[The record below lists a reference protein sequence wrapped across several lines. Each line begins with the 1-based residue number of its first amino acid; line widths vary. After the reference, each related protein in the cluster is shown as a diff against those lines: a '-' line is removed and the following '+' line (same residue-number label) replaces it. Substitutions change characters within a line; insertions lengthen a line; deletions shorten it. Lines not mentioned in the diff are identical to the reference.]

1 MAKSPNQKLK
11 LLYLYQ
17 ILLQRTD
24 EEHPITVPQLIGEL
38 TCGASGRSG
47 RAFTTIWRPCGC
59 SAWTCR
65 AGRAGPQAGSWA
77 GGSLSCR
84 S

>member
-38 TCGASGRSG
+38 DLRGIRAVRKSLRRSG
-47 RAFTTIWRPCGC
+47 GPAAVRP
-59 SAWTCR
+59 
-65 AGRAGPQAGSWA
+65 GRAEPEGPVPGLVRGPAGV
-77 GGSLSCR
+77 
-84 S
+84 

>member
-38 TCGASGRSG
+38 DLPKICMFITISSGSAG
-47 RAFTTIWRPCGC
+47 RLVPCPR
-59 SAWTCR
+59 R
-65 AGRAGPQAGSWA
+65 AGRPAW
-77 GGSLSCR
+77 SLCPSSGC
-84 S
+84 

>member
-38 TCGASGRSG
+38 DLRGI
-47 RAFTTIWRPCGC
+47 RAERKSVYDDLEALRRQILRDAEETRRYF
-59 SAWTCR
+59 A
-65 AGRAGPQAGSWA
+65 QE
-77 GGSLSCR
+77 GGD
-84 S
+84 